1 MAFQN
6 THLFLATHVETL
18 GTVETC
24 RLLCIG
30 SYLSWSRL
38 KEGVKHRYLLSA
50 VFVSLATVVYM
61 NSYEHL
67 RSWRMFYVIIALCYY
82 LMFKRFVQIFCNSLF
97 YPNEASDKHGSMQQV
112 EKHSK
117 AFDGIPVNISVTHNL
132 PLFYAG

>member
-1 MAFQN
+1 
-6 THLFLATHVETL
+6 
-18 GTVETC
+18 
-24 RLLCIG
+24 
-30 SYLSWSRL
+30 
-38 KEGVKHRYLLSA
+38 
-50 VFVSLATVVYM
+50 M